1 MHWKMDIWDY
11 LLFIIEFL
19 RQYYFWAIEFYIKTI
34 QIIDNLRFA
43 VFLLCSNLF
52 REEFNKLFV
61 TYSEKS

>member
-1 MHWKMDIWDY
+1 MDIWDY

-19 RQYYFWAIEFYIKTI
+19 RKYYFWAIEFYIKTI
-34 QIIDNLRFA
+34 QIIDNLRLA

-52 REEFNKLFV
+52 WEEFNKLFV